1 MDINEIISDVINE
14 FVVSNNP
21 SDYAG
26 NNEAPGKED
35 NDPMYDV
42 SNMFPDMYTDKAYQ
56 YYGREYEIDNH
67 YVINQIKTAYKKPNK
82 LIRIYRAVPYVNKDV
97 DKKINDL
104 RKLLNYKY
112 QYSFFPMGH
121 KLIGQLEDNVWNEN
135 PTFTYD
141 EMQMGV
147 KNELIKMINVLKG
160 QRDKP
165 FKINNGDWVTT
176 SIEYAK
182 MHGKSNLNNNYKIL
196 TKVVK
201 TSQLY
206 TDGNSIFEW
215 GYVI

>member
-1 MDINEIISDVINE
+1 MYINEIISDVINE
-14 FVVSNNP
+14 FIISNNP

-26 NNEAPGKED
+26 NNAAPGKED
-35 NDPMYDV
+35 NDPMFDV
-42 SNMFPDMYTDKAYQ
+42 NNMFPDMYNDKAYD
-56 YYGREYEIDNH
+56 YYGREYEIDNR
-67 YVINQIKTAYKKPNK
+67 YVINQIKTAYKRPNK
-82 LIRIYRAVPYVNKDV
+82 WIRIYRAVPYVNKDV

-112 QYSFFPMGH
+112 QYNFFPMGH

-141 EMQMGV
+141 EMQKGV
-147 KNELIKMINVLKG
+147 INELIKMIGELKT

-176 SIEYAK
+176 SKEYAK
-182 MHGKSNLNNNYKIL
+182 MHGESNLNNNYKIL

-201 TSQLY
+201 ASQLY

-215 GYVI
+215 GYVV